1 LFISLATVAVAAI
14 SAYAVYLLGRE
25 TNALGRITKEMGD
38 EDRSREAHF
47 LLVSLA
53 SGVTE
58 SLNVAVTFDD
68 NEHEF
73 VDEILKAREKSLL
86 LKKLQGVD
94 IELEAG
100 GFSRLH
106 VLDPRIGRALVHARE
121 NLKLARSLCD
131 LLAVWDGDDAG
142 SRRVLIA
149 VVARLRLARPD
160 LQLLYD
166 EVSDAMRRD

>member
-1 LFISLATVAVAAI
+1 
-14 SAYAVYLLGRE
+14 
-25 TNALGRITKEMGD
+25 MGD

-100 GFSRLH
+100 VFSRLH